1 VDERIMKDRDAAVRK
16 GLEIPT
22 LDDCLKCHKE
32 KGSHTAVLKRPP
44 VDVAA
49 GMSLIAHRRPA
60 GASAARPK
68 LPEPPA
74 ANHPGPKY
82 TGVMACVECHGAP
95 AMGYQFSRWC
105 GSKHA
110 EAFAVL
116 GTPAAVAIAATMG
129 VQGDPQASIA
139 CLKCHTTA
147 YHQPASGGL
156 GSYSVYEGVGCEAC
170 HGAGSDYAREAVM
183 KNRTRAA
190 AAGLKKIDRETCLAC
205 HQDAHGKPFDHPTAL
220 KAIAHP
226 TQAPEVVEGPRYKTP
241 LNVAIRPDGK
251 ELYVACEAANS
262 VIVVDAAAR
271 RQVAEIPV
279 GGQPADVTFS
289 PDGRRAYVSNRLD
302 DSVSVIDVRARRVT
316 ATIPAGDEPHGVLTD
331 RAGKTLYVLNTSDE
345 SISVVDAA
353 SLKEVKRL
361 AAGRGPWSLAL
372 SPDGSRLCVT
382 NQLSRFVKFRMPS
395 MSEVTMVDVTSATVD
410 HRIVVPGANLIQGV
424 AWHPSGR
431 YAIVTLLRTKN
442 LVPMTRLL
450 QGWTITNG
458 LGIIWA
464 DGRVDQVLLDEPGQ
478 CFPDPTDVAVTPD
491 GRLALVTSSS
501 SDRVAVV
508 DLPRLIGMLRQ
519 ASQEE
524 RETVFPHHLGKA
536 ADFVV
541 KHIATRTS
549 PRGLVIDPAG
559 KTAYVASALDD
570 SLTVIDVRTLD
581 AVGRVDLGGPAAIT
595 KARFGER
602 IFHSAKH
609 TFHRQFSCHSCH
621 PDGHMDGLTY
631 DTMPDGIGVGP
642 VDNRTLR
649 GILDTAPFKW
659 EGTNPSLQRQCG
671 GQRADGRAVVH
682 ATTETAN
689 RAKAVKSSPD
699 RREGGPYMRS
709 VLHRFWWS
717 ARLCLLRVRGWLLR
731 RDERRA
737 IIALGFEAAQ
747 HEDLAGFFRTVDFV
761 GGLSGW
767 DAPTLASAASVY
779 YDAGQTREAI
789 GLFEAAIEGTPD
801 DATVL
806 ANYARY
812 LFKEGRVENS
822 LAHLER
828 ALRAR
833 PEDPWIMAWLGGC
846 HFRLGNMAEARR
858 WYTQSLEHDP
868 DLSDIGSIHS
878 YLGHIAARTQEWEEA
893 ARHWRQAAPQLPS
906 DEEIWYNL
914 GDALLHTGKYRE
926 AIPALE
932 KNLRLGSEKPALTY
946 YDLAR
951 CYQQLGEVH
960 RAKALCHQALR
971 YEPQDQDA
979 LDLKSELEASET
991 PGHPTE

>member
-1 VDERIMKDRDAAVRK
+1 MRFKAALLLRCLAALVLSLPLLAGWLRGEEKERHPVFVGARVCASCHDGKAMGRQATCWCQSKHAKAYASLAAPEAREIAVLSGIPQEPQEAAVCLGCHATGAEAEDWEKDDTFFLKDGVQCEKCHGAGSEYVDERIMKDRDAAVRK

-49 GMSLIAHRRPA
+49 GMNRIAHRRPA

-74 ANHPGPKY
+74 AKHPGPKY
-82 TGVMACVECHGAP
+82 TGVMTCAECHGAP
-95 AMGYQFSRWC
+95 AMGYQFSKWC

-116 GTPAAVAIAATMG
+116 GTPAAVPIAATMG
-129 VQGDPQASIA
+129 VHGDPQTSIA
-139 CLKCHTTA
+139 CLKCHTAA

-170 HGAGSDYAREAVM
+170 HGAGNDYAREAVM

-190 AAGLKKIDRETCLAC
+190 AAGLKKTDRETCLAC

-226 TQAPEVVEGPRYKTP
+226 TKAPEVVEGPRYKTP

-331 RAGKTLYVLNTSDE
+331 RVGKTLYVLNTSDE

-395 MSEVTMVDVTSATVD
+395 MSEVTMVDVKSATVD

-424 AWHPSGR
+424 AWHPSGQ

-478 CFPDPTDVAVTPD
+478 CFPDPSDVAVTPD

-536 ADFVV
+536 AEFVI

-559 KTAYVASALDD
+559 KIAYVASALDD
-570 SLTVIDVRTLD
+570 SLTVIDVRTLE

-602 IFHSAKH
+602 IFHSARN
-609 TFHRQFSCHSCH
+609 TFHRQFSCYSCH
-621 PDGHMDGLTY
+621 PDGHIDGLTY

-671 GQRADGRAVVH
+671 ARLAVFFTRVQPFTPEEITALEEYICTIPRPPNRYRPVGAKLTEAQRRGKAIFERTRTNDGRAI
-682 ATTETAN
+682 
-689 RAKAVKSSPD
+689 P
-699 RREGGPYMRS
+699 
-709 VLHRFWWS
+709 
-717 ARLCLLRVRGWLLR
+717 
-731 RDERRA
+731 
-737 IIALGFEAAQ
+737 
-747 HEDLAGFFRTVDFV
+747 
-761 GGLSGW
+761 
-767 DAPTLASAASVY
+767 
-779 YDAGQTREAI
+779 
-789 GLFEAAIEGTPD
+789 
-801 DATVL
+801 
-806 ANYARY
+806 
-812 LFKEGRVENS
+812 KEKRC
-822 LAHLER
+822 
-828 ALRAR
+828 
-833 PEDPWIMAWLGGC
+833 MTC
-846 HFRLGNMAEARR
+846 HFPPLYTDRLR
-858 WYTQSLEHDP
+858 HDVGTRMRLDEVADFDTP
-868 DLSDIGSIHS
+868 HLNNIYDSAP
-878 YLGHIAARTQEWEEA
+878 YLHNGIADT
-893 ARHWRQAAPQLPS
+893 L
-906 DEEIWYNL
+906 EEIWTRYNL
-914 GDALLHTGKYRE
+914 EDKHGVTNDMTK
-926 AIPALE
+926 
-932 KNLRLGSEKPALTY
+932 
-946 YDLAR
+946 D
-951 CYQQLGEVH
+951 QLNE
-960 RAKALCHQALR
+960 LIE
-971 YEPQDQDA
+971 Y
-979 LDLKSELEASET
+979 LKTL
-991 PGHPTE
+991 